1 MNKLDESLL
10 GDIPPFRRLDRRARR
25 EVLDLAVT
33 RLHPA
38 GTYVFN
44 EGAEAERFF
53 LLLDG
58 HIRVVRA
65 GEDGEQVVAIHI
77 PPGQLFGIARALGR
91 TTYPASAL
99 CADDCLTLS
108 WPTTRWD
115 AFNAHYEGFTTETY
129 KVVGERVR
137 QMQETIMEMAT
148 KQVEQRVACAVLRL
162 IRQGGRETKAGIEVA
177 FPITRQD
184 ISEMTGTTLHT
195 VSRLLSAWEKAG
207 VVRSRRRHILV
218 TDPHE
223 LVVLS
228 GQ

>member
-1 MNKLDESLL
+1 MKKLDERLL
-10 GDIPPFRRLDRRARR
+10 SEVPPFRLLSER
-25 EVLDLAVT
+25 EIRETLELASRKVF
-33 RLHPA
+33 PA
-38 GTYVFN
+38 GSYVFN
-44 EGAEAERFF
+44 EGGEAERFY

-58 HIRVVRA
+58 HIRVVRSTE
-65 GEDGEQVVAIHI
+65 GGEQVISIHI
-77 PPGQLFGIARALGR
+77 PPGQLFGIAKALGR

-108 WPTTRWD
+108 WPMSLWDTFTTR
-115 AFNAHYEGFTTETY
+115 YEGFTTETY
-129 KVVGERVR
+129 KVVGNRVR
-137 QMQETIMEMAT
+137 QMNDTIMEMAT

-162 IRQGGRETKAGIEVA
+162 IQQGGRKTDGGIEVA

-195 VSRLLSAWEKAG
+195 VSRLLSAWEKDG
-207 VVRSRRRHILV
+207 VVSSKRRHILV
-218 TDPHE
+218 TDPHQ